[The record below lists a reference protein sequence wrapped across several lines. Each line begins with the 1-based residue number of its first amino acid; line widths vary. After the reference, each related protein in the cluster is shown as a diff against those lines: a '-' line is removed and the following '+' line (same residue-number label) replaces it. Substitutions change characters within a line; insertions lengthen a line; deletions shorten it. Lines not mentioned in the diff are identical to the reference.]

1 MASRGSTAIA
11 RRGRTA
17 AAAVTV
23 AAGLLLTG
31 CGGAAGTS
39 STSADPSASGTNSA
53 STAPTPA
60 PVTIAITMTGDSV
73 SPNGQKIDATVGQSV
88 VLQVTSD
95 IADEVHAHT
104 GGDGYELEVPAG
116 KPTTGTFV
124 LASPGSFEIESH
136 HREKILAILNVR

>member
-1 MASRGSTAIA
+1 MASRGSTATA
-11 RRGRTA
+11 RRGRA
-17 AAAVTV
+17 AGALV

-31 CGGAAGTS
+31 CGGATGLS
-39 STSADPSASGTNSA
+39 STPADPSASKTTSA
-53 STAPTPA
+53 STAAAPA

-73 SPNGQKIDATVGQSV
+73 SPNGQKIDAAVGQSV

-95 IADEVHAHT
+95 IADELHAHT

-116 KPTTGTFV
+116 EPTTGTFV
-124 LASPGSFEIESH
+124 LESPGSFEIESH